1 MSEQAALMD
10 IEQLRA
16 MLLIAPFHQWL
27 GLEIAA
33 LTENALILEMP
44 WRDEIVS
51 NPMIGS
57 AHGGIL
63 SALIDFTGLYTINA
77 LGGSARATAYMR
89 VDFHRPATSGP
100 FRAIGWV
107 VKLGRQISV
116 AETRVEDAEGRLL
129 ASGRGAY
136 VG

>member
-1 MSEQAALMD
+1 MTERPPGMD
-10 IEQLRA
+10 LEQLRA
-16 MLLIAPFHQWL
+16 MLSIAPFHQWL
-27 GLEIAA
+27 GLDIAE
-33 LTENALILEMP
+33 LTNETLVLEMP
-44 WRDEIVS
+44 WRDEIIS

-63 SALIDFTGLYTINA
+63 SALIDLTGLYTINA
-77 LGGSARATAYMR
+77 LGGSARATADMR

-100 FRAIGWV
+100 LRAIGRV
-107 VKLGRQISV
+107 VKLGKQLSV
-116 AETRVEDAEGRLL
+116 AETRIEDTEGRLL

>member
-1 MSEQAALMD
+1 MSEQAAQMD

-16 MLLIAPFHQWL
+16 MLLIAPFHKWL

-33 LTENALILEMP
+33 LTEDALILEMP

-63 SALIDFTGLYTINA
+63 SSLIDLTGLYTINA
-77 LGGSARATAYMR
+77 LGGSARATADMR

-100 FRAIGWV
+100 LRAIGRV
-107 VKLGRQISV
+107 IKLGKQLSV
-116 AETRVEDAEGRLL
+116 AETRIEDTEGRLL

>member
-1 MSEQAALMD
+1 MD
-10 IEQLRA
+10 LEHLRA
-16 MLLIAPFHQWL
+16 MLRISPFHQWL
-27 GLEIAA
+27 GLDIAE
-33 LTENALILEMP
+33 LTNETLVLEMP

-63 SALIDFTGLYTINA
+63 SALIDLTGLYTINA
-77 LGGSARATAYMR
+77 LGGSARATADMR

-100 FRAIGWV
+100 LRAIGRV
-107 VKLGRQISV
+107 VKLGKQLSV
-116 AETRVEDAEGRLL
+116 AETRIEDTEGRLL

>member
-1 MSEQAALMD
+1 MD
-10 IEQLRA
+10 LEQLRA
-16 MLLIAPFHQWL
+16 MLSIAPFHQWL
-27 GLEIAA
+27 GLDIAE
-33 LTENALILEMP
+33 LTNETLVLEMP
-44 WRDEIVS
+44 WRDEIIS

-63 SALIDFTGLYTINA
+63 SALIDLTGLYTINA
-77 LGGSARATAYMR
+77 LGGSARATADMR

-100 FRAIGWV
+100 LRAIGRV
-107 VKLGRQISV
+107 VKLGKQLSV
-116 AETRVEDAEGRLL
+116 AETRIEDTEGRLL

>member
-1 MSEQAALMD
+1 MNDPAASMD
-10 IEQLRA
+10 LDQLRS

-27 GLEIAA
+27 GLDIAE
-33 LTENALILEMP
+33 LTDDALILEMP

-63 SALIDFTGLYTINA
+63 SALIDLTGLYTINA
-77 LGGSARATAYMR
+77 LGGSARATADMR

-100 FRAIGWV
+100 LRAIGRV
-107 VKLGRQISV
+107 VKLGKQISV
-116 AETRVEDAEGRLL
+116 AETRSEDAEGRLL

>member
-33 LTENALILEMP
+33 LTENALTLEMP

-63 SALIDFTGLYTINA
+63 SALIDLTGLYTVNA
-77 LGGSARATAYMR
+77 LGGTARATADLR

-100 FRAIGWV
+100 LRAIGSV
-107 VKLGRQISV
+107 VKLGKQLSV
-116 AETRVEDAEGRLL
+116 AETRIEDSAHRLL